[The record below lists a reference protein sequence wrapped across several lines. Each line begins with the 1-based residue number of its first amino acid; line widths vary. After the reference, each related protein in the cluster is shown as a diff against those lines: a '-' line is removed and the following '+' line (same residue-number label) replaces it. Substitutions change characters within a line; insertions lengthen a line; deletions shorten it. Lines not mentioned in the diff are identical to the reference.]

1 MLLWFSEPQQQYH
14 SKIDDLIEE
23 TMKEVISLLV
33 SKVNVLI
40 FFSKKLRLDGKRE
53 ISISAFCKEKMFD
66 TFHVPVFQI
75 K

>member
-23 TMKEVISLLV
+23 TVKEVISLLV
-33 SKVNVLI
+33 SKVNIII
-40 FFSKKLRLDGKRE
+40 FFRKFALGEKNK
-53 ISISAFCKEKMFD
+53 ISISAPYKEFFLYI
-66 TFHVPVFQI
+66 FHVPVFKI